1 LLVQDAAYLGT
12 AVWFAAKR
20 GRPAAWQFGLRPVPF
35 VRAALLTLG
44 AGLAVLGFELG
55 YLELVGAEDDT
66 EDLTSSG
73 NAVAAVAVS
82 LAVIVAAPVTEE
94 LFFRAF
100 VYRALRNRLRL
111 WPAALID
118 GLVFA
123 AVHVQYLATPE
134 VLLVI
139 AVFGVS
145 ACLLYEVTGS
155 VFPCIAVHAAFN
167 TLALAG
173 TSAGYAA
180 PIAVGALVLLG
191 CVLVP
196 RMLAPAP
203 SPLRP

>member
-1 LLVQDAAYLGT
+1 
-12 AVWFAAKR
+12 
-20 GRPAAWQFGLRPVPF
+20 
-35 VRAALLTLG
+35 
-44 AGLAVLGFELG
+44 
-55 YLELVGAEDDT
+55 
-66 EDLTSSG
+66 
-73 NAVAAVAVS
+73 
-82 LAVIVAAPVTEE
+82 
-94 LFFRAF
+94 
-100 VYRALRNRLRL
+100 
-111 WPAALID
+111 
-118 GLVFA
+118 
-123 AVHVQYLATPE
+123 VHVQYLATPE